1 MAEGRHFASD
11 NKQKIQVPKPVVSMP
26 RQRPN
31 RPSVPV
37 ASGASTR
44 NNNSPVRRR
53 IPTRIVVACALAAAL
68 GVAGIAGVV
77 AWLTA
82 ESSVQNQFVLGEV
95 KPVVNEEDNAGD
107 EFENDSSTVKQDVS
121 VSNEGNVPIYVRAK
135 FEIYWVDAN
144 GNQLWE
150 KPEPEPDEMP
160 TGIIAGDYRLSLGE
174 VNGVSETGT
183 WLEGTDGYYY
193 WSIPL
198 SAEDGDQTTGFLI
211 EKLERINALLH
222 KDGRRLVCDVSVQAI
237 QADPASAVE
246 EAWGV
251 VVSDNGVLTVQ
262 AEGE

>member
-11 NKQKIQVPKPVVSMP
+11 NKQKIQAPNPVVSTP

-31 RPSVPV
+31 RPSMPR
-37 ASGASTR
+37 ASSASTR
-44 NNNSPVRRR
+44 NGKPAPRHVPARV
-53 IPTRIVVACALAAAL
+53 VVACALAVAL

-95 KPVVNEEDNAGD
+95 KPVVNEEGNSGN
-107 EFENDSSTVKQDVS
+107 EFENDSSTVKQNVS

-160 TGIIAGDYRLSLGE
+160 TGIITGDYRLSLGE
-174 VNGVSETGT
+174 VNEASGNGT
-183 WLEGTDGYYY
+183 WLEGADGYYY

-198 SAEDGDQTTGFLI
+198 SAEAGDQTTGFLI
-211 EKLERINALLH
+211 KKLERINALLH

-237 QADPASAVE
+237 QADPATAVE

-251 VVSDNGVLTVQ
+251 IVSDNGVLTFQ
-262 AEGE
+262 TEGA